1 MGSKTINR
9 TWLVKSEPSAYSYD
23 QFLKDKSTAWTGVR
37 NYQARNF
44 LREMKRGDI
53 VLYYHSN
60 ENKEIVG
67 SAKVSKEWYPD
78 PTATDGD
85 WVCIDLVPVKK
96 LKRPVTLKQLK
107 AEPGLENLLL
117 IKQSR
122 LSVMPL
128 TDVEFEIIT
137 QLGNA

>member
-1 MGSKTINR
+1 MGKRNTNR
-9 TWLVKSEPSAYSYD
+9 NWLVKSEPSAYSFE

-44 LREMKRGDI
+44 LREMKKGDM

-60 ENKEIVG
+60 EDREIIG
-67 SAKVSKEWYPD
+67 IAKVAREFYPD
-78 PTATDGD
+78 PTATSGD
-85 WVCIDLVPVKK
+85 WVCVDLVPLKK
-96 LKRPVTLKQLK
+96 MKKPIALKQLK
-107 AEPGLENLLL
+107 SEPGLDNLLL

-122 LSVMPL
+122 LSVMPI

-137 QLGNA
+137 QLGNS